1 MVECVYYNGEE
12 ITVLSNVYMPS
23 DDTFVLLEEA
33 LKVVCETDYVLEVG
47 TGSGIISK
55 FLSKKAKSVIATDIN
70 PYAVKNA
77 RINAVKVRT
86 GHLFANLAYNFD
98 VIVFNP
104 PYLPTLTEGHEP
116 KDWLNKAWDG
126 GPTGTEVIMEFLSE
140 VTNYLAEAGKV
151 LIVVSSLTDLRK
163 IITKMT
169 DLFEEVHIVA
179 TKKFQFETLYVLL
192 GSQKCKKE
200 DIKSV
205 DNTLI
210 LSERFK

>member
-1 MVECVYYNGEE
+1 MVERVYYNGEE
-12 ITVLSNVYMPS
+12 ITVLSNVYIPS

-77 RINAVKVRT
+77 RINAVNVRT
-86 GHLFANLAYNFD
+86 GHLFANLAYYFD

-104 PYLPTLTEGHEP
+104 PYLPTLTEGYEP

-126 GPTGTEVIMEFLSE
+126 GPTGIEVIMEFLSE

-151 LIVVSSLTDLRK
+151 LIVISSLTDLRK
-163 IITKMT
+163 IVTKMT
-169 DLFEEVHIVA
+169 NLFEEVHIVA

-192 GSQKCKKE
+192 GSQKYKKE
-200 DIKSV
+200 DITNV
-205 DNTLI
+205 DSCLI